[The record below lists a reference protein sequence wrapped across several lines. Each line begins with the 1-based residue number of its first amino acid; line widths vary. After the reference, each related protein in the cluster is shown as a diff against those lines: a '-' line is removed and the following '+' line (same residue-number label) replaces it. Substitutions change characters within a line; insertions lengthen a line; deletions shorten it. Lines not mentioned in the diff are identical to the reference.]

1 MQMREDTIMEVEV
14 ISSPPMEEL
23 EVFEVEGEHQEQ
35 ERSVTP
41 VTLGG
46 SRFRRKV
53 APPSSP
59 LENDSLV
66 SNAGFGD
73 PESSQSNEFVMPPSL
88 GKYGTSNTEMRTG
101 GRNSL
106 TARTSS
112 GKVISI
118 SKKPAWKKVIKQ
130 QEQTAAARTFKQNYY
145 GVDIHG
151 LLNNIEKPTS
161 QPTPTYLPPLLTL
174 NISDNSVHAP
184 SGKVA
189 TELWTDK
196 YRAKKFMDLL
206 GDERIHRDI
215 MRWIKHWDY
224 CVFGRDIPKSSS
236 YHSSYN
242 NHNNHN
248 NSNTGNQSGKF
259 SSTNAKPATFGGVQA
274 PDPYQRPQQKI
285 LMLHGPPGLGKTTLA
300 HVAAKM
306 AGYEVLEINASD
318 DRSGSAARDKIVEAV
333 ETAGID
339 RRGRRGK
346 ERCVILDECDGGD
359 AVSTRFFAL
368 FSARTDVLLEFR
380 QSSIGFDSC
389 G

>member
-1 MQMREDTIMEVEV
+1 
-14 ISSPPMEEL
+14 
-23 EVFEVEGEHQEQ
+23 
-35 ERSVTP
+35 
-41 VTLGG
+41 
-46 SRFRRKV
+46 
-53 APPSSP
+53 
-59 LENDSLV
+59 
-66 SNAGFGD
+66 
-73 PESSQSNEFVMPPSL
+73 
-88 GKYGTSNTEMRTG
+88 
-101 GRNSL
+101 
-106 TARTSS
+106 
-112 GKVISI
+112 
-118 SKKPAWKKVIKQ
+118 
-130 QEQTAAARTFKQNYY
+130 
-145 GVDIHG
+145 VD
-151 LLNNIEKPTS
+151 
-161 QPTPTYLPPLLTL
+161 
-174 NISDNSVHAP
+174 
-184 SGKVA
+184 

-274 PDPYQRPQQKI
+274 PDPYQRPQQRI

-318 DRSGSAARDKIVEAV
+318 DRSGSAARDKIVDAV

-359 AVSTRFFAL
+359 AVSTRFFSL
-368 FSARTDVLLEFR
+368 VSARTDVLLEFR